1 MPALPPSPSRPA
13 ESVPSALVRS
23 ASGRPAH
30 PASRPRRWPVLLLL
44 GTLLLVAMIVSTG
57 IGAVEISPL
66 QVIAILLHK
75 LGFSAETL
83 ASLHPQLA
91 FDDRQTAVLHA
102 IRLPRVVLGALVGA
116 ALAVSGAALQGLF
129 RNPLADP
136 GLLGVSSGAALAVS
150 ATIVLGL
157 NFLGLYTL
165 PLAAFAGSVAA
176 IGVIYAL
183 ARKDGRANVATMLL
197 AGIAINALCGAGTG
211 LFTYFSD
218 EEQLRAI
225 TFWLL
230 GSLGGA
236 TWQSVFAA
244 TPLVLVSL
252 CALPFLA
259 STLNALLLGEA
270 NARHLGIPVETAKW
284 IIVALVA
291 LGVGASVA
299 MTGMIGF
306 VGLVVP
312 HLIRLWRGP
321 NHRLLLPASALLGA
335 LLLVLADLAARTI
348 VNPLELPIGI
358 VTSALGAPFF
368 LYLLLRKKGLNAP

>member
-1 MPALPPSPSRPA
+1 MSSLIRDRA
-13 ESVPSALVRS
+13 RS
-23 ASGRPAH
+23 DQPTTANSGVA
-30 PASRPRRWPVLLLL
+30 RPRRWPVLLILAV
-44 GTLLLVAMIVSTG
+44 LLVIAMIISTG

-83 ASLHPQLA
+83 ASLHPKFEFSDQQA
-91 FDDRQTAVLHA
+91 AVLHA
-102 IRLPRVVLGALVGA
+102 IRLPRVVLGVLVGA
-116 ALAVSGAALQGLF
+116 ALAVSGTALQGLF

-136 GLLGVSSGAALAVS
+136 GLLGVSSGASLAVS
-150 ATIVLGL
+150 ATIVVG
-157 NFLGLYTL
+157 FSFFGLYTL
-165 PLAAFAGSVAA
+165 PAAAFIGSVVA
-176 IGVIYAL
+176 ISVIYAL
-183 ARKDGRANVATMLL
+183 ARKDGRTNVATMLL

-236 TWQSVFAA
+236 TWKSVLSAMPPILA
-244 TPLVLVSL
+244 CL
-252 CALPFLA
+252 CVMPFLA

-270 NARHLGIPVETAKW
+270 NARYLGIPVEAAKW
-284 IIVALVA
+284 IIVAMVA
-291 LGVGASVA
+291 LGVGSSVA

-335 LLLVLADLAARTI
+335 LLLVLADLLARTI
-348 VNPLELPIGI
+348 VSPLELPIGI

-368 LYLLLRKKGLNAP
+368 LYLLLRKKSIGTL

>member
-1 MPALPPSPSRPA
+1 MSPSSTRDQ
-13 ESVPSALVRS
+13 VRS
-23 ASGRPAH
+23 ATPAAH
-30 PASRPRRWPVLLLL
+30 PGVARPRRWPVLLVLAA
-44 GTLLLVAMIVSTG
+44 LLVIAMIVSTG

-75 LGFSAETL
+75 LGIPAETL
-83 ASLHPQLA
+83 AALHPKLA
-91 FDDRQTAVLHA
+91 FADQQAAVLHA
-102 IRLPRVVLGALVGA
+102 IRLPRVVLGVLVGA

-136 GLLGVSSGAALAVS
+136 GLLGVSSGASLAVS
-150 ATIVLGL
+150 ATIVLGFS
-157 NFLGLYTL
+157 FLGLYTL
-165 PLAAFAGSVAA
+165 PVAAFAGSVAA
-176 IGVIYAL
+176 ISVIYTL
-183 ARKDGRANVATMLL
+183 ARKDGRTNVATMLL

-236 TWQSVFAA
+236 TWKSVLSA
-244 TPLVLVSL
+244 TPPILL
-252 CALPFLA
+252 CLCVMPFLA

-270 NARHLGIPVETAKW
+270 NARHLGIPVEAAKW
-284 IIVALVA
+284 IIVAMVA
-291 LGVGASVA
+291 LGVGSSVA

-348 VNPLELPIGI
+348 VSPLELPIGI
-358 VTSALGAPFF
+358 VTSAIGAPFF
-368 LYLLLRKKGLNAP
+368 LYLLLRKKSLGTP

>member
-1 MPALPPSPSRPA
+1 MPAASEPIHKPA
-13 ESVPSALVRS
+13 VPA
-23 ASGRPAH
+23 PA
-30 PASRPRRWPVLLLL
+30 AAARPRRWPVLLVLAA
-44 GTLLLVAMIVSTG
+44 LLVIATLVSIGT
-57 IGAVEISPL
+57 GAVKIAPL
-66 QVIAILLHK
+66 QVIGILLHK
-75 LGFSAETL
+75 LGFSA
-83 ASLHPQLA
+83 ASLADAHPGFVFTDQQA
-91 FDDRQTAVLHA
+91 AVLHA
-102 IRLPRVVLGALVGA
+102 IRLPRVLLGVLVGA
-116 ALAVSGAALQGLF
+116 ALSVSGAALQGLF

-150 ATIVLGL
+150 ASIVLG
-157 NFLGLYTL
+157 FKTLGLYTL
-165 PLAAFAGSVAA
+165 PAAAFTGSVAA
-176 IGVIYAL
+176 IGIIYAL

-211 LFTYFSD
+211 VFTYFSNED
-218 EEQLRAI
+218 QLRAI

-236 TWQSVFAA
+236 TWQTVIA
-244 TPLVLVSL
+244 TAPLILACL
-252 CALPFLA
+252 CVMPFLA

-270 NARHLGIPVETAKW
+270 NARHLGISVETAKW
-284 IIVALVA
+284 IIVAMVA

-312 HLIRLWRGP
+312 HLIRLWHGP

-335 LLLVLADLAARTI
+335 ILLVLADLAARTI
-348 VNPLELPIGI
+348 VSPLEMPIGI